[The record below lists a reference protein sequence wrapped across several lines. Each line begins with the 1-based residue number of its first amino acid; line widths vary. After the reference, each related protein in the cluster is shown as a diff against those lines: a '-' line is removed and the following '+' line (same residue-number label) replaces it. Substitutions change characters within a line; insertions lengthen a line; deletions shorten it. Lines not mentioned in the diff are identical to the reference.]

1 MDWTTLGVV
10 SHLLLWVVVLVQVV
24 LTLALAR
31 LVGQLM
37 NRRFPALGARVIDPG
52 PELGATLD
60 GWEGTDL
67 AGDPVRFHFPR
78 PRGLFVCYLSPHCR
92 VCTRLLPTARQFV
105 KEIAAE
111 AEGVWVLVLG
121 SRQAKLNY
129 AREHGL
135 TPQTVLAEED
145 LPLPWR
151 LGGAPFGVWISAT
164 GEVKAKGMTN
174 NREHLESLRNAA
186 RTGHPTF
193 QSYYSEPAAENA
205 AAPER
210 VSPEPR

>member
-1 MDWTTLGVV
+1 MDWTTIGLV
-10 SHLLLWVVVLVQVV
+10 SHLLLWAVVLVQVV

-37 NRRFPALGARVIDPG
+37 SRRFPALGARVIDPG
-52 PELGATLD
+52 PELGTTVD

-67 AGDPVRFHFPR
+67 HGTSVQFPIPR
-78 PRGLFVCYLSPHCR
+78 PRGLFLFYLSPHCSI
-92 VCTRLLPTARQFV
+92 CTKLLPTVKQFF

-111 AEGVWVLVLG
+111 AEGVWVFVLG
-121 SRQAKLNY
+121 SKQARLAY
-129 AREHGL
+129 AQQHEL
-135 TPQTVLAEED
+135 TQQTVLAEEN
-145 LPLPWR
+145 LPLAWR

-164 GEVKAKGMTN
+164 GEVKGKGMTN

-193 QSYYSEPAAENA
+193 QSFFTEQAAQQA

-210 VSPEPR
+210 L